1 MDYDMGWSRF
11 SLDRSLWRAPLPLFG
26 NIFRAADVH
35 VLFDGGHRREADVP
49 AADADLEAAV
59 LFRLALGGLQRLSV
73 EDVEV
78 DGQTVAVQVHA
89 QEAPPDGKAF
99 VALHGGGMEH
109 DVQRVVVRIEQRID
123 GRDGADESREA
134 AAVHAHGRREV
145 FRHLF
150 AVEASVRRG
159 HRLFSEHE
167 ILFGAMAGGPPV
179 AAAGVR
185 AAVDEIAQKLRD
197 ADGVLID
204 VRQAV
209 AVLFRAAED
218 LLASKNAE
226 AIADSEGMKSLK
238 DAAGHLSDAA
248 GILELHAAVDEIV
261 LAAALLPEEA
271 KKGGTDLS
279 SEIKAVYDAAKKTEA
294 ALTAANAGAEGF
306 NQKRRKIYN
315 KVLADTMGLSEI
327 ETW

>member
-1 MDYDMGWSRF
+1 MS
-11 SLDRSLWRAPLPLFG
+11 SKLTQKKNVKTAS
-26 NIFRAADVH
+26 
-35 VLFDGGHRREADVP
+35 GGKISGGKGSGSEKVRLSENQRKKNRR
-49 AADADLEAAV
+49 LLILSIAAV
-59 LFRLALGGLQRLSV
+59 IAGLLMSLGQSLSN
-73 EDVEV
+73 EYA
-78 DGQTVAVQVHA
+78 AVFA
-89 QEAPPDGKAF
+89 FQEKAF
-99 VALHGGGMEH
+99 T
-109 DVQRVVVRIEQRID
+109 
-123 GRDGADESREA
+123 EA
-134 AAVHAHGRREV
+134 AA
-145 FRHLF
+145 L
-150 AVEASVRRG
+150 
-159 HRLFSEHE
+159 
-167 ILFGAMAGGPPV
+167 
-179 AAAGVR
+179 
-185 AAVDEIAQKLRD
+185 KT
-197 ADGVLID
+197 
-204 VRQAV
+204 
-209 AVLFRAAED
+209 AAED